1 MHDCMVRCIAV
12 MYACALLQASIAG
25 IAAAHPDPAVVWVDA
40 HADANTPA
48 TSPSGHYHG
57 MPAAHLMDLG
67 LGTNPWTKL
76 HPHVHPN

>member
-1 MHDCMVRCIAV
+1 
-12 MYACALLQASIAG
+12 
-25 IAAAHPDPAVVWVDA
+25 VWVDA

-67 LGTNPWTKL
+67 LGINPWTKL
-76 HPHVHPN
+76 PPHVHPN